1 LRFDLQPKALTM
13 MIPTGRAGE
22 SIPQLVMRTGI
33 IRPVRPENARRDV
46 SISHVEAATR
56 LAVGQPMSPAFLP
69 PTPGPLSPAAVTPTI
84 PAPPSPTTS
93 AVAQCAVATPPAPL
107 PVAPAEIPSLPSDR
121 HHWHRMHRHVHP
133 LAADIRRL
141 HPNARLHGAD
151 DVLLGEWNGRP
162 VAKFQ
167 VASAPTRPGAESA
180 VNALRQAAH
189 ILRQTGL
196 GMMPPELVAG
206 PLAALMRGGA
216 VELHFQNGVVA
227 RTAL

>member
-1 LRFDLQPKALTM
+1 M

-33 IRPVRPENARRDV
+33 IRPVRPDNARRDI
-46 SISHVEAATR
+46 SIAHVDAATR
-56 LAVGQPMSPAFLP
+56 LAVGQPMSPDFLP
-69 PTPGPLSPAAVTPTI
+69 PTPGPLTPAAVTPTI

-93 AVAQCAVATPPAPL
+93 AVAQCAVATPPTPL
-107 PVAPAEIPSLPSDR
+107 PVAPAEVPYHPSDR

-133 LAADIRRL
+133 LAADIKRL
-141 HPNARLHGAD
+141 HPHAQIHGAD

-162 VAKFQ
+162 LAKFQ
-167 VASAPTRPGAESA
+167 IAAAPSRAAANAAVGALRESA
-180 VNALRQAAH
+180 R
-189 ILRQTGL
+189 ILRQTGIPL
-196 GMMPPELVAG
+196 SPEIAGGPLVA
-206 PLAALMRGGA
+206 LIRGGA

>member
-1 LRFDLQPKALTM
+1 M
-13 MIPTGRAGE
+13 MIPTGRQGE

-33 IRPVRPENARRDV
+33 IRPVRPENARRDI
-46 SISHVEAATR
+46 SIAHVDAATR

-93 AVAQCAVATPPAPL
+93 AVAQCAVATPPMPL
-107 PVAPAEIPSLPSDR
+107 PVAPMDIPTHPSDR

-133 LAADIRRL
+133 LAAEIRKL
-141 HPNARLHGAD
+141 HPTAQLHGAD
-151 DVLLGEWNGRP
+151 DVLLGEWMGRP
-162 VAKFQ
+162 LAKFQ
-167 VASAPTRPGAESA
+167 VASSLTQPAAQAA
-180 VNALRQAAH
+180 VNALHRAAT

-196 GMMPPELVAG
+196 TAALTPELAGG
-206 PLAALMRGGA
+206 PLVALMRGGA

>member
-1 LRFDLQPKALTM
+1 M

-33 IRPVRPENARRDV
+33 IRPVRPENARRDI
-46 SISHVEAATR
+46 SIAHVDAATR
-56 LAVGQPMSPAFLP
+56 LAVGQPMSPDFLP
-69 PTPGPLSPAAVTPTI
+69 PTPSPLTPAAVMPTI

-93 AVAQCAVATPPAPL
+93 AVAQCAVATPPMPL
-107 PVAPAEIPSLPSDR
+107 PVAPADMPMHPSDR
-121 HHWHRMHRHVHP
+121 HHWHMMHRRTHP

-141 HPNARLHGAD
+141 HPHARLHGAD

-162 VAKFQ
+162 LAKFQ
-167 VASAPTRPGAESA
+167 IAAAPSRAAANAAVGALRESA
-180 VNALRQAAH
+180 R
-189 ILRQTGL
+189 ILRQTGIPL
-196 GMMPPELVAG
+196 SPEIAGGPLVA
-206 PLAALMRGGA
+206 LISGGA